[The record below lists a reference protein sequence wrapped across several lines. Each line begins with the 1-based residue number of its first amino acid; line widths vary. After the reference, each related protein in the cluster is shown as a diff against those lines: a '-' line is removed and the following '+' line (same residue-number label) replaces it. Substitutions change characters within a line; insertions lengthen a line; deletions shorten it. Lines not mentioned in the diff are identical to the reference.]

1 MNIARAVNLED
12 MRKLAKR
19 RLPKIAFD
27 YIEGG
32 VEDEECLDRNAQAF
46 RRHALVPRYLV
57 DVSKRDQR
65 VTLFGRTYN
74 MPLGISPTGMADL
87 YRPGA
92 DTMLAR
98 AAVGANIPFVL
109 SNNSR
114 SSIEEIAKIAPDNAW
129 MQIYGSIDTAI
140 TADMVRRARDLGL
153 GAVVVTID
161 VPVNPRRERNIR
173 NGFQRPLKLRWDT
186 ALESLTHPGW
196 LMSYFG
202 RGGFPVMGN
211 WAPYAPKGATA
222 DQVAEVFKTQ
232 HPAPAH
238 TWQTIETIRKLWT
251 GALVVK
257 GILHPDDAVR
267 AAELGADGIFVSNHG
282 GRQLD
287 RAPSPIEALPAI
299 HAAVGDRLTLLL
311 DSGVRRGVDIV
322 IARCL
327 GARSCF
333 FGRPTLYGVAAGGQ
347 AGAEKVATIIRTEI
361 DAILAQIGCPSLDQL
376 GPQYLVENVEDPGR
390 NRA

>member
-1 MNIARAVNLED
+1 MTIARAVNLED

-32 VEDEECLDRNAQAF
+32 VEDEDCLNRNSEAF

-57 DVSKRDQR
+57 DVSKRDQT
-65 VTLFGRTYN
+65 VSLFGRTYN

-92 DTMLAR
+92 DTMLAHT
-98 AAVGANIPFVL
+98 AVAANIPFVL
-109 SNNSR
+109 STNSR
-114 SSIEEIAKIAPDNAW
+114 SSIEEIAKIAPDNVW
-129 MQIYGSIDTAI
+129 MQIYGSKDTAI
-140 TADMVRRARDLGL
+140 TSDMIRRARDAGL
-153 GAVVVTID
+153 STLVITID

-173 NGFQRPLKLRWDT
+173 NGFTRPLKLRWDT
-186 ALESLTHPGW
+186 ALEALTHPGW
-196 LMSYFG
+196 LISYFG
-202 RGGFPVMGN
+202 RGGFPAMGN
-211 WAPYAPKGATA
+211 WQPYAPKGASPDA
-222 DQVAEVFKTQ
+222 VAEVFKLQT
-232 HPAPAH
+232 PAPGH
-238 TWQTIETIRKLWT
+238 TWQVIETIRKLWP
-251 GALVVK
+251 GNLVLK
-257 GILHPDDAVR
+257 GILHPGDAVR
-267 AAELGADGIFVSNHG
+267 AAEMGADGIFVSNHG

-299 HAAVGDRLTLLL
+299 QQAVGGRMTILL

-327 GARSCF
+327 GAKSCF
-333 FGRPTLYGVAAGGQ
+333 FGRPTLYGVAAGGK
-347 AGAEKVATIIRTEI
+347 AGAEKVVTIVRTEI

-376 GPQYLVENVEDPGR
+376 GPHYLMENVEEPGR
-390 NRA
+390 N